1 MPGRWGRALVARVLE
16 RWRRVLERLLRELR
30 LEFEVSLGG
39 AIVKLWE
46 TRRGRQLLR
55 SLRSR

>member
-1 MPGRWGRALVARVLE
+1 MVARVLE